1 MRAGSLLLASLV
13 VCGDALRPFTAHHTR
28 APVRCRGVV
37 LSTSAAPDDDDD
49 ERQSRSVFTAL
60 AAVGAAETGFLSWD
74 KLGGGSGVETLCAA
88 TGGGCADVL
97 SGPWA
102 SVAGVPLALF
112 GLAAYSSMALL
123 AAAPLLGL
131 GAEAT
136 DDSPSGLS
144 TGDALIA
151 GSATMAAFSGCLILL
166 LLLVIKEPRRS
177 TLTLTL
183 ALTLTH
189 PNSTPVDPHLNPSS
203 YRQSV
208 TLTFHPQQEPC
219 AFCIR
224 VRVRA

>member
-13 VCGDALRPFTAHHTR
+13 VSGDALRPFTAHHTR
-28 APVRCRGVV
+28 VPARCRGVA
-37 LSTSAAPDDDDD
+37 LSASAAPDEE
-49 ERQSRSVFTAL
+49 ERQGRTVFSAL

-74 KLGGGSGVETLCAA
+74 KLGGGGGVETLCAA

-97 SGPWA
+97 SGPWS

-112 GLAAYSSMALL
+112 GLLAYSSMALL

-136 DDSPSGLS
+136 DDSPSGVS

-183 ALTLTH
+183 APTLTLTLT
-189 PNSTPVDPHLNPSS
+189 PRPWALISTRAPTVNP
-203 YRQSV
+203 
-208 TLTFHPQQEPC
+208 
-219 AFCIR
+219 
-224 VRVRA
+224 

>member
-1 MRAGSLLLASLV
+1 MRAGSVLLASLI

-28 APVRCRGVV
+28 APARCRGVV

-183 ALTLTH
+183 ALTWSH
-189 PNSTPVDPHLNPSS
+189 AAAPSPS
-203 YRQSV
+203 
-208 TLTFHPQQEPC
+208 PPP
-219 AFCIR
+219 
-224 VRVRA
+224 